1 MTQTAPPGLLRRWR
15 VPLVW
20 IAILAVSTVIQTFTV
35 LDDARKVGFDM
46 GLTRALLQEI
56 TSHAMWLALLPA
68 IYWLHRRFPLQKL
81 RSLPVHALASV
92 PVSLGHVVGM
102 VGLRY
107 VFAGPLGVPFAYAFT
122 AEHLL
127 YEYRKDLMTYIT
139 FAAAYVALGLIF
151 SRLDGD
157 RPVAT
162 AGEVA
167 GPVADPAPAA
177 LPLRRIAVRKKERE
191 VLVSVDD
198 IDWIEASGNYAILHV
213 GPERHEIR
221 STLARLESELDPA
234 SFVRV
239 HKSSIVNIGRVR
251 EVEPWFNGD
260 YRIHLQDGTVV
271 ALSRRY
277 RGRFE
282 EVAPVRR

>member
-1 MTQTAPPGLLRRWR
+1 M
-15 VPLVW
+15 
-20 IAILAVSTVIQTFTV
+20 
-35 LDDARKVGFDM
+35 LDDARKIGFDM
-46 GLTRALLQEI
+46 DLPRALLQET

-81 RSLPVHALASV
+81 RSLPVHALASI

-107 VFAGPLGVPFAYAFT
+107 VFAGPLGMPFAYAFT

-139 FAAAYVALGLIF
+139 FAAAYVALGFIF

-157 RPVAT
+157 RPA
-162 AGEVA
+162 AAAEAAAEPVA
-167 GPVADPAPAA
+167 GHIPSA

-191 VLVSVDD
+191 VLVAVED

-213 GPERHEIR
+213 GSERHEIR
-221 STLARLESELDPA
+221 STLTRLESELDPGN
-234 SFVRV
+234 FVRV
-239 HKSSIVNIGRVR
+239 HKSSIVNIARVR

-277 RGRFE
+277 RAHFE
-282 EVAPVRR
+282 RVAPVRR